1 MEEEEVDVV
10 VVLGEEVAQH
20 TVGVAAL
27 DLVGR
32 QAEVDALD
40 KVPELGDGV
49 LVEPPGGGGKTVSAR
64 IINKQCIHKQSQP
77 LTEEPTQ
84 TARARGTPRPEERL
98 LLISFVDALSAF
110 NTVSACILI
119 NGSPQRESNPQPCQC

>member
-20 TVGVAAL
+20 TVGVATL

-40 KVPELGDGV
+40 KVPELGNWV
-49 LVEPPGGGGKTVSAR
+49 LVEPPVGGRGGMV
-64 IINKQCIHKQSQP
+64 
-77 LTEEPTQ
+77 
-84 TARARGTPRPEERL
+84 
-98 LLISFVDALSAF
+98 
-110 NTVSACILI
+110 
-119 NGSPQRESNPQPCQC
+119 